1 MKTWIQQNLKLLV
14 FTAFMLIGLLLF
26 ASRSN
31 FHTEPPT
38 SPETAENPPPVANT
52 APEIVRDGVLASTAL
67 LPVNSGFAGKILEVY
82 VTNGQPVQAGQALFK
97 LEYATPA
104 TPPAG
109 EKSGTV
115 KVDAER
121 LKQLYEQ
128 GIISRREWETATGAR
143 ARTTSNE
150 DGPAS
155 AAASPATL
163 VIATTNAPIAGI
175 VSGLTV
181 TAESAVQPDQR
192 ILALGSGNKLEA
204 VVSLTQDELYK
215 VPLGAR
221 AVIEVAGQSFMGDVS
236 SILPELLDNQVV
248 SFQAHISLA
257 NAPAVAL
264 QAGMPAT
271 VRIQT
276 AP

>member
-1 MKTWIQQNLKLLV
+1 M
-14 FTAFMLIGLLLF
+14 
-26 ASRSN
+26 
-31 FHTEPPT
+31 
-38 SPETAENPPPVANT
+38 
-52 APEIVRDGVLASTAL
+52 
-67 LPVNSGFAGKILEVY
+67 
-82 VTNGQPVQAGQALFK
+82 FK
-97 LEYATPA
+97 LEYAAPTPA
-104 TPPAG
+104 PAG

-128 GIISRREWETATGAR
+128 GIISRREWENATGAR
-143 ARTTSNE
+143 ARTTNNE

-155 AAASPATL
+155 AAASPPTL

-181 TAESAVQPDQR
+181 TTESAVQADQR

-221 AVIEVAGQSFMGDVS
+221 AVIEVAGQSFTGDVS

>member
-1 MKTWIQQNLKLLV
+1 MSP
-14 FTAFMLIGLLLF
+14 A
-26 ASRSN
+26 
-31 FHTEPPT
+31 PPADRLWGR
-38 SPETAENPPPVANT
+38 PVKVEQRFWRAE
-52 APEIVRDGVLASTAL
+52 
-67 LPVNSGFAGKILEVY
+67 NSGFAGKILEVY

-163 VIATTNAPIAGI
+163 VIATTNAPIA
-175 VSGLTV
+175 V
-181 TAESAVQPDQR
+181 TP
-192 ILALGSGNKLEA
+192 I
-204 VVSLTQDELYK
+204 
-215 VPLGAR
+215 
-221 AVIEVAGQSFMGDVS
+221 I
-236 SILPELLDNQVV
+236 
-248 SFQAHISLA
+248 
-257 NAPAVAL
+257 
-264 QAGMPAT
+264 
-271 VRIQT
+271 
-276 AP
+276 